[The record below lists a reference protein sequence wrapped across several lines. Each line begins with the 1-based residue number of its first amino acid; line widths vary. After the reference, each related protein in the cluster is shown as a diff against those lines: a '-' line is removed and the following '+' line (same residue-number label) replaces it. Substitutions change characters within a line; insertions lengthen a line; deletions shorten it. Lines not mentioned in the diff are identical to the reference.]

1 MAPVVSDSAT
11 VVVENVSK
19 AFRLPH
25 QRVHTLKE
33 RALHPFQKGRHED
46 LQALKDLTFTVEKG
60 EFFGI
65 VGRNGSGKSTLL
77 KCVAGIYATDVGHI
91 FLRGRMATF
100 IELGVGFNPDLTARD
115 NVIINAIMLGLTPAE
130 ARHRYDAVID
140 FSELREFEDLK
151 LKNYSSGMYVR
162 LAFATMIQVDADI
175 LVIDEV
181 LAVGDASFQAKCHE
195 TLADIR
201 SRGRTILFVTHDMS
215 TVENAC
221 DRAMLLE
228 RGEMVEIGDPER
240 VARLY
245 DQLNFGHLEAKQ
257 EDKGRHGDGSALIVD
272 AWAADE
278 LGERTSTIERNREC
292 SIHAVVEFQ
301 ERAVDPVVGLTVNG
315 QHVRFLFKTSSLRV
329 TESSG
334 SYEPGERVELS
345 ARFRVPFAP
354 GRYDVTPWVSHGR
367 GDRQLM
373 DHREALVP
381 VTVIGDRYDAG
392 VVEIEHE
399 TEFEHLGTSVAKM
412 AK

>member
-1 MAPVVSDSAT
+1 MAPAASDSAT

-19 AFRLPH
+19 TFRLPH

-33 RALHPFQKGRHED
+33 RALHPFQKGRYED
-46 LQALKDLTFTVEKG
+46 LVALKDVTFSVGKG

-77 KCVAGIYATDVGHI
+77 KCIAGIYAKDAGRI
-91 FLRGRMATF
+91 FFSGRMATF

-130 ARHRYDAVID
+130 ARYRYDAVID

-162 LAFATMIQVDADI
+162 LAFATMIQVDADV

-181 LAVGDASFQAKCHE
+181 LAVGDASFQAKCYE
-195 TLADIR
+195 TLGQIR

-215 TVENAC
+215 TVEDAC

-228 RGEMVEIGDPER
+228 RGDMVAIGEPQP
-240 VARLY
+240 VARQY
-245 DQLNFGHLEAKQ
+245 DQLNFGHLEANQ
-257 EDKGRHGDGSALIVD
+257 EDKGRHGDGSAEIVD

-278 LGERTSTIERNREC
+278 LGERSTMIERNRQC
-292 SIHAVVEFQ
+292 SVHAVVEFKQ
-301 ERAVDPVVGLTVNG
+301 RAVDPVVGITING
-315 QHVRFLFKTSSLRV
+315 QHVRFLFKTSSLKV
-329 TESSG
+329 AENSG
-334 SYEPGERVELS
+334 TFEPGERAEIC

-354 GRYDVTPWVSHGR
+354 GRYDVTPWVAHGT
-367 GDRQLM
+367 GERQLM

-399 TEFEHLGTSVAKM
+399 TAFEHLGTSVAKV